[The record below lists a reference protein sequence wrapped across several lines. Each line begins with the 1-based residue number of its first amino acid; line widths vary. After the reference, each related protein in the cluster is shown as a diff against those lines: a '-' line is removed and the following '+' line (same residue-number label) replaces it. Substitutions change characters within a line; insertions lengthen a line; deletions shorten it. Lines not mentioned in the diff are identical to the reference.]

1 MLRHV
6 DVAILDLGL
15 PDGYGRELGGVRSRW
30 SMGRLAQPLRTAV
43 RRSRPR
49 TISSMT
55 TTTSLRGTDVSNSSP
70 GSLPIV
76 PPPHAAHTWRA
87 PIALPLSAG
96 AWWLVAT
103 ALFSLLLYY
112 FIGIDQG
119 AVSVFGSDMHL
130 HEFLHDGR
138 HFMAFPCH

>member
-6 DVAILDLGL
+6 GVAILDLGL
-15 PDGYGRELGGVRSRW
+15 PDRQGGDP
-30 SMGRLAQPLRTAV
+30 A
-43 RRSRPR
+43 RPR
-49 TISSMT
+49 PISSMT
-55 TTTSLRGTDVSNSSP
+55 TTTSLRRTDVANSSP
-70 GSLPIV
+70 SSLRIV
-76 PPPHAAHTWRA
+76 AQRHAAHTGRA
-87 PIALPLSAG
+87 PIAVPLSAG

-112 FIGIDQG
+112 FVGIDQG

-138 HFMAFPCH
+138 HFMAFACH